1 MLGTL
6 RKLMVFAD
14 SSSWRGLRF
23 IFTPGW
29 LARLQRRL
37 SRPSFM
43 VWLTLIL
50 LGAGLWLGQ
59 RWSERNGISQLN
71 AVAAERL
78 ELYAAMLEAEL
89 ARHAYLPSL
98 IAIDEEV
105 AAMLEAPGDAALR
118 QRASLRLARINV
130 RAGALMSFIANP
142 QGQVLSSSQA
152 QANVAVEPGV
162 LKQALA
168 LNEAPGHFFAA
179 NREQAST
186 EYYLVHPVR
195 RGQRLQALIVVKL
208 DLAPLEATWVDLG
221 LRSQGEKLLVVD
233 ERGVVIMS
241 SVPRWKYRVLGEL
254 DEQRRRELEA
264 SGRYAGATLEPIGL
278 TPEVLEQEDS
288 SLVPAPRDDADVG
301 RRPRQ
306 LLAQQR
312 AAVTAGVRLLAL
324 SDPSEVWAQARYA
337 GWGGGAVGASVGMLA
352 LYLASRKRA
361 LLQLSRARD
370 ELQLAHGQLEGVV
383 AERTRE
389 LRSTNEELK
398 RQIAQ
403 RIQAEDELMQAGK
416 LAVLGQMSTG
426 ITHEINQPLTAL
438 RALSRNSLQLL
449 EKGRHQ
455 SVADNL
461 RMIDDVVERMSR
473 ITRQLKSFARKA
485 EVVYAPVSL
494 AEAVTNVRLLMEHR
508 IESEGVRLRV
518 EVHEELLVH
527 CDGNRLEQV
536 LVNLLANALDA
547 VKDSNERWV
556 GISAARAGDRVV
568 VRVSDTG
575 TGMDDAAIAR
585 LFEPFFTT
593 KPAGQGL
600 GLGLVISTKIVHEF
614 GGTLRARRGPH
625 AAGMSFVFDLKAVDR
640 DAHV

>member
-1 MLGTL
+1 MA
-6 RKLMVFAD
+6 FAD
-14 SSSWRGLRF
+14 TPIRQPLPPWRDW
-23 IFTPGW
+23 PGW
-29 LARLQRRL
+29 RARLLRRL
-37 SRPSFM
+37 GRPSSIA
-43 VWLTLIL
+43 WLALAL
-50 LGAGLWLGQ
+50 LLAGLWLGY
-59 RWSERNGISQLN
+59 RWSERAGMAQLT

-78 ELYAAMLEAEL
+78 ELYAATLEAEL

-98 IAIDEEV
+98 IAIDDEV
-105 AAMLEAPGDAALR
+105 AAMLNSPGDAALR

-130 RAGALMSFIANP
+130 RAGALMSFIADP

-152 QANVAVEPGV
+152 QANVAVEPGI
-162 LKQALA
+162 LRLALA
-168 LNEAPGHFFAA
+168 AGDAPGHFFAA
-179 NREQAST
+179 NKDQGST

-208 DLAPLEATWVDLG
+208 DLAPLEATWVDMG

-241 SVPRWKYRVLGEL
+241 SVPRWKYRVLGPL
-254 DEQRRRELEA
+254 SDTRRHELEV
-264 SGRYAGATLEPIGL
+264 SGRYVGASLEEIGL
-278 TPEVLEQEDS
+278 STEVLELDDT

-301 RRPRQ
+301 SKAQPRQ

-312 AAVTAGVRLLAL
+312 AAVTAGVRMLAL

-337 GWGGGAVGASVGMLA
+337 GWGGGAFGASVGMLA
-352 LYLASRKRA
+352 LYLAARKRT

-370 ELQLAHGQLEGVV
+370 ELQLAQVQLEGVV
-383 AERTRE
+383 AERTSE

-416 LAVLGQMSTG
+416 LAVLGQMSAG
-426 ITHEINQPLTAL
+426 VTHELNQPLTAL

-449 EKGRHQ
+449 EKGRHG
-455 SVADNL
+455 SVQENL

-473 ITRQLKSFARKA
+473 ITRQLKHFARKA
-485 EVVYAPVSL
+485 EVVYAPVLL
-494 AEAVTNVRLLMEHR
+494 ADAVDSVRVLMQHR
-508 IESEGVRLRV
+508 LDSEGVRLRIEV
-518 EVHEELLVH
+518 EKDLLVH

-547 VKDSNERWV
+547 VQASNERWV
-556 GISAARAGDRVV
+556 GISAARYGDRVV

-575 TGMDDAAIAR
+575 TGMDEAAIAR
-585 LFEPFFTT
+585 LFEPFYTT

-600 GLGLVISTKIVHEF
+600 GLGLVISKKIVHEF

>member
-1 MLGTL
+1 M
-6 RKLMVFAD
+6 RFAD
-14 SSSWRGLRF
+14 SSSSSWRGQRLLSL
-23 IFTPGW
+23 TPGW
-29 LARLQRRL
+29 PARLRRRL

-59 RWSERNGISQLN
+59 RWSERNGIAQLN

-105 AAMLEAPGDAALR
+105 AAMLKAPGEATLR

-130 RAGALMSFIANP
+130 RAGALMSFIATP

-162 LKQALA
+162 LTQALA

-195 RGQRLQALIVVKL
+195 RGERLQALIVVKL

-233 ERGVVIMS
+233 EHGVVIMS

-254 DEQRRRELEA
+254 DEARRLELET

-278 TPEVLEQEDS
+278 APEVLEQEDS
-288 SLVPAPRDDADVG
+288 SLVAAPRDDADVG
-301 RRPRQ
+301 PRGRPRQ

-370 ELQLAHGQLEGVV
+370 ELQLAQVQLEGVV

-449 EKGRHQ
+449 EKGRHA

-547 VKDSNERWV
+547 VKDSTERWV

-593 KPAGQGL
+593 KPPGQGL